1 MPTITAYPASVS
13 SADKFTTAQL
23 ANVVGN
29 TTAYAVHNNALTVS
43 TPLGGEFT
51 FDLSALP
58 ANAVISN
65 IRASVI
71 ARANAASR
79 RAFSVAGVHA
89 NGPPWPG
96 YTSLDAA
103 LPLTTADATYSI
115 DMPWSVLANAGHTVA
130 TLKDAGTTWL
140 ASFKSTNSGGVSTS
154 WQKFWL
160 TVDYTLPAGIPNP
173 LFINE
178 LF

>member
-1 MPTITAYPASVS
+1 MPKITAYPASVS

-29 TTAYAVHNNALTVS
+29 TTAYATHTNALPVS
-43 TPLGGEFT
+43 TPLGGEFR
-51 FDLSALP
+51 FVLSALP

-79 RAFSVAGVHA
+79 RAFSVVGVYT
-89 NGPPWPG
+89 NGPATAG

-103 LPLTTADATYSI
+103 KPLTTAYATYSI

-130 TLKDAGTTWL
+130 TLKGAGTTWS
-140 ASFKSTNSGGVSTS
+140 ASFKSTNSGGVSTI

-160 TVDYTLPAGIPNP
+160 EVDYTLPAGVPNL
-173 LFINE
+173 LFLNE